1 MIVRGKSINK
11 QFSILPL
18 AQPASGYKAPGEYLW
33 EMEPF
38 WTIEE
43 FLDDDILTFE
53 IYVET

>member
-1 MIVRGKSINK
+1 MIIRGKNINK
-11 QFSILPL
+11 QFPISFSKETD
-18 AQPASGYKAPGEYLW
+18 SGYKAPGEYLW